1 MKSTVAQFAPQ
12 AELAGSTAIPY
23 TSSSIVEWA
32 TQCSI
37 HRGWQNIADTIL
49 GYTNLGDST
58 KALGIAD
65 GDVVSL
71 GDGGEAI
78 FYFSNPIQNGPGY
91 DFAVFENGF
100 RNPLDSNL
108 AYLELAKV
116 FVSNDG
122 NVYYEFPS
130 QCDND
135 TSNQIA
141 GAGEY
146 MDARKLNNLAGKYIQ
161 NYGTPFDL
169 DELSMI
175 LSLDVDNIHY
185 VKIKDVVGSL
195 SKAICSNDAT
205 NQPINDPYPTPF
217 YTGGFDLD
225 ALGVINHKYPT
236 AITQDVIQNEII
248 LYPNPCQDV
257 IYVKNCIDILEYKIY
272 RIDGILVQENNFEN
286 AIDIKS
292 LANGFYL
299 LETTNNKKQKLL
311 SRFMKI

>member
-32 TQCSI
+32 TKCSI

-122 NVYYEFPS
+122 VTYHEFPS
-130 QCDND
+130 KCNND

-141 GAGEY
+141 GTGEY
-146 MDARKLNNLAGKYIQ
+146 MDARKINNLAGKYIQ
-161 NYGTPFDL
+161 NYGTPFNL

-185 VKIKDVVGSL
+185 VKIKDVIGSL
-195 SKAICSNDAT
+195 SENSCSYDGS
-205 NQPINDPYPTPF
+205 NQKINDPYPTPF
-217 YTGGFDLD
+217 NTGGFDLD
-225 ALGVINHKYPT
+225 AFAVLHHKYPT
-236 AITQDVIQNEII
+236 GIDTQSHMNE
-248 LYPNPCQDV
+248 LSLFPNPSADFIFFNQEIQSYQISCMDGKIIQ
-257 IYVKNCIDILEYKIY
+257 KNMYK
-272 RIDGILVQENNFEN
+272 NS
-286 AIDIKS
+286 IDIKT
-292 LANGFYL
+292 LHNGMYIV
-299 LETTNNKKQKLL
+299 ETIDKKGMHQLF
-311 SRFMKI
+311 RFIKI